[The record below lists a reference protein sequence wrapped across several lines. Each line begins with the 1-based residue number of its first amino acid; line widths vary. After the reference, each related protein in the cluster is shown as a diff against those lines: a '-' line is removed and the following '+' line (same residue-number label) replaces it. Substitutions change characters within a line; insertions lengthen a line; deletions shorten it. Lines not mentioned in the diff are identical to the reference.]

1 MSKSLFALLVCILWD
16 TILQY
21 SRFRMHVKDIKTWML
36 ISSECQN
43 PQPARKSKELSGIVH
58 PMCVSTNVPFPFYN
72 KVIRCKPYLDSAGYF
87 QSSDQYKL
95 PSYRCLESNSM
106 YPKSEPQAH
115 CPTQTCSRSFLVTG
129 SMIKQ
134 LSLFAGGCL
143 CIKYYFSTLTLVVTL
158 SSFWLLGIYIY

>member
-1 MSKSLFALLVCILWD
+1 MTYFVNIQIADDPAPSAPVNDFSVPAIAILYWRRLSLNCI
-16 TILQY
+16 Q
-21 SRFRMHVKDIKTWML
+21 
-36 ISSECQN
+36 
-43 PQPARKSKELSGIVH
+43 LSGIVY
-58 PMCVSTNVPFPFYN
+58 PMCVANNVPFPLYN
-72 KVIRCKPYLDSAGYF
+72 KIIRCKPYLDSAGYF

-115 CPTQTCSRSFLVTG
+115 CPTQTCSQSFLVNG

-143 CIKYYFSTLTLVVTL
+143 CIKYYFSVSTLFVTL
-158 SSFWLLGIYIY
+158 SSFWLLGI